1 MSYLKLPLLKN
12 DKNNKFLIELVKK
25 LNTILSIF
33 DKSIKNL
40 TDYCNSLDIDVTEL
54 KNTKITTLDVES
66 ANAHFTDDKITN
78 NSYCIETTDKYI
90 LNIAVSIFNSN
101 ESFTMSDNLINVK
114 FDKQIPRT
122 YLQALT
128 YNQYPSNC
136 SISYNLLEMNNTI
149 SIINTVTVQ
158 SATSFTIQ
166 GIAIVEK

>member
-54 KNTKITTLDVES
+54 KNTKISMLEVES

-90 LNIAVSIFNSN
+90 LNISVSIFNPN
-101 ESFTMSDNLINVK
+101 ESFTMSDNLLNVK
-114 FDKQIPRT
+114 FDKQIPRA

-128 YNQYPSNC
+128 YNQYPSSC
-136 SISYNLLEMNNTI
+136 EISYNLLELKNTI
-149 SIINTVTVQ
+149 SIVNTVTLQ